1 MIEIPKSNAREQQE
15 NELTSWVLEKLKTR
29 NAVQI
34 LQRTDGCCAGNWVG
48 SLPKEEWHT
57 SSFEAVE
64 NVVRAFRQ
72 KGYAVTEYCSMRYP
86 SAYINF
92 RK

>member
-29 NAVQI
+29 NEVQI

-48 SLPKEEWHT
+48 SLPNEEWHT
-57 SSFEAVE
+57 SSFEAVK
-64 NVVRAFRQ
+64 NVVRAFRRQ
-72 KGYAVTEYCSMRYP
+72 GYAVTECCSMRYP

>member
-29 NAVQI
+29 NEVQI

-48 SLPKEEWHT
+48 SLPNEEWHT

-64 NVVRAFRQ
+64 NVVRAFRRQ
-72 KGYAVTEYCSMRYP
+72 WYAVTERCSMRYP

>member
-1 MIEIPKSNAREQQE
+1 MIEIPKSNASEQQE
-15 NELTSWVLEKLKTR
+15 NELASWVLDKLKTR
-29 NAVQI
+29 NEVQI

-48 SLPKEEWHT
+48 SLPNEEWHA
-57 SSFEAVE
+57 SSFEAVD
-64 NVVRAFRQ
+64 NVVRAFRRQ
-72 KGYAVTEYCSMRYP
+72 GYAVTERCSKRYP

>member
-1 MIEIPKSNAREQQE
+1 MIEIPKTNAREQQE
-15 NELTSWVLEKLKTR
+15 NELASWVLEKLKTR

-34 LQRTDGCCAGNWVG
+34 LQRTNGCCAGNWVG
-48 SLPKEEWHT
+48 SLPNEEWHT

-72 KGYAVTEYCSMRYP
+72 KRIFCYRVLLNALPKCVY
-86 SAYINF
+86 
-92 RK
+92 KL